1 VFGHPHAPELDA
13 DFGDFASLVEHMQ
26 ANAAA
31 AGEEFFLF
39 DSGDLIEVLHDTH
52 DTRHTRHTTQ
62 PTLRI
67 LNNCFSFIRELG

>member
-1 VFGHPHAPELDA
+1 MRHYLFFNISPPVHGWVFGHPHAPELDA

-39 DSGDLIEVLHDTH
+39 DSGDLIEVPHDTTRTAGTH
-52 DTRHTRHTTQ
+52 D
-62 PTLRI
+62 
-67 LNNCFSFIRELG
+67 S